1 MSAAEV
7 IYIDVQPP
15 EDTSRSSNAAP
26 EKEPAPP
33 SKTSKKSGRPGF
45 WTPEEREQKIREAAV
60 LRPALFRKHKA
71 EYELKIQHIYDDH
84 AIEIQ
89 KIHDAHAAELVARE
103 TKYAELKAQL
113 SETMK
118 SLSFFAA
125 LCREKLDTSPS

>member
-26 EKEPAPP
+26 EKDPAPP
-33 SKTSKKSGRPGF
+33 SKKRGRPGF

-71 EYELKIQHIYDDH
+71 EYELKIQHIRDDH
-84 AIEIQ
+84 AVEIH
-89 KIHDAHAAELVARE
+89 KIRDAHAAELAERD
-103 TKYAELKAQL
+103 TKYADLKAQL

-118 SLSFFAA
+118 SLSFFTT